1 MATPFGT
8 VKESGTATAQML
20 SVIEVST
27 RRGAGTE
34 DDPVRTVR
42 RYFADDGTF
51 LAEHDHHHDEQR
63 TFGRVETYEGQYK
76 RAMTLLRE
84 LRSIAKP
91 PYSEIP
97 SSRLMAVYDK
107 ITEHI
112 GE

>member
-1 MATPFGT
+1 
-8 VKESGTATAQML
+8 ML
-20 SVIEVST
+20 NVIEVST
-27 RRGAGTE
+27 LRGAGTE
-34 DDPVRTVR
+34 DDPVRTIR

-51 LAEHDHHHDEQR
+51 LAEHDHRHDGQR
-63 TFGRVETYEGQYK
+63 SFGRVETYEGQYK

-91 PYSEIP
+91 PHSEIP
-97 SSRLMAVYDK
+97 SSRLMAIYDK